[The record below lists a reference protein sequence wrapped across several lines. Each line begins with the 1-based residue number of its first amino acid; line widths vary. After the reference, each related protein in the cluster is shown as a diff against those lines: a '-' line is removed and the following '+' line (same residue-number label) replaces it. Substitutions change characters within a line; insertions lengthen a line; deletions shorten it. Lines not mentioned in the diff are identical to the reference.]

1 MCGELDIL
9 RDYYYCRDCGHSE
22 VPLDE
27 KLKLSGLPYKMT
39 KEVML
44 GVSFY
49 GQNQSSFTDA
59 SAMVKRAMGMEIN
72 KETIREITED
82 TGRRVFEADTKK
94 AQYLINNMHELELK
108 AEGER

>member
-9 RDYYYCRDCGHSE
+9 RDYYYCRNCGHSE

-27 KLKLSGLPYKMT
+27 KLNLTELPYKMT

-44 GVSFY
+44 EVAFY

-59 SAMVKRAMGMEIN
+59 SAMIKRAMGMEIN
-72 KETIREITED
+72 KETVRGITEY
-82 TGRRVFEADTKK
+82 TGRRVFEADTKR
-94 AQYLINNMHELELK
+94 ADYLITKRKM
-108 AEGER
+108 GFCI